1 MSHFATITTQ
11 SHFFKVFALA
21 ESLKSFAITLH
32 VLVVDRDTFPQE
44 HPSNIEFY
52 KLTDIPNPLVSQLGK
67 KYKGDRL
74 RWSLK
79 PVFLINLLAKHERVV
94 YVDNDIFFYS
104 NPQFIVNYM
113 DQHSLVL
120 TPHFYRDS
128 PFEEQN
134 WLEAN
139 FRVGLF
145 NAGFIGVNRHAV
157 TFLTWWANC
166 CLFSV
171 KKAYWRGLFDDQKY
185 LDLAPV
191 KVPDLKILHHR
202 GCNLAGWNDV
212 DLRFEKKDELVYING
227 VDQLVFIH
235 FAEMS
240 MKKFASIS
248 HPLHNEFIVYENK
261 LRAHNSSYINKTN
274 KLSLNYVF
282 NVIYYVSW
290 KIVVRTAVKS
300 MKQ

>member
-1 MSHFATITTQ
+1 MSQFATITTS

-32 VLVVDRDTFPQE
+32 VLVVDGNIFPQE
-44 HPSNIEFY
+44 YPSNIVFY
-52 KLTDIPNPLVSQLGK
+52 KLTDISNPLVNQLEK

-79 PVFLINLLAKHERVV
+79 PVFLINLLAKHERVI
-94 YVDNDIFFYS
+94 YVDNDVFFYS
-104 NPQFIVNYM
+104 NPQFIVTYLN
-113 DQHSLVL
+113 QHSLVL
-120 TPHFYRDS
+120 TPHFYPDS
-128 PFEEQN
+128 PFEQQN

-145 NAGFIGVNRHAV
+145 NAGFIGVNRNAIN
-157 TFLTWWANC
+157 FLTWWANC
-166 CLFSV
+166 CLYTV

-185 LDLAPV
+185 LDLAPI
-191 KVPDLKILHHR
+191 KVPDLKILQHR

-212 DLRFEKKDELVYING
+212 NLRFEKQNELVYING

-240 MKKFASIS
+240 LLKFAIKS
-248 HPLHNEFIVYENK
+248 HPLNSCHNLYLNCLSKYSPNFVFKPNK
-261 LRAHNSSYINKTN
+261 INARKV
-274 KLSLNYVF
+274 LNYWYF
-282 NVIYYVSW
+282 IKW
-290 KIVVRTAVKS
+290 KIVVFLNRKVK
-300 MKQ
+300 